1 MNFAQNLN
9 NLFLFFQ
16 DDLDSVSTVGNQQ
29 RTPTNSIYGSV
40 PLAFAGGSALIET
53 LQSSLKQRDGEN
65 HQLQWELSR
74 LQSERN
80 FLLSEVSTLTV
91 QLEGVSYFQKADG
104 TSLDFVLHFVSD
116 PREIGD
122 TRLRC
127 KSVHAVAGTIRC
139 NFTNVRRKGGRN
151 GRIAVRPAGR

>member
-1 MNFAQNLN
+1 MQMSC
-9 NLFLFFQ
+9 LFFLLRFK

-29 RTPTNSIYGSV
+29 RTPTNSMYGSV

-80 FLLSEVSTLTV
+80 FLLSEVSSLTS
-91 QLEGVSYFQKADG
+91 QLEGVKLNLGFNFYSNFAKNSYN
-104 TSLDFVLHFVSD
+104 L
-116 PREIGD
+116 
-122 TRLRC
+122 
-127 KSVHAVAGTIRC
+127 
-139 NFTNVRRKGGRN
+139 NF
-151 GRIAVRPAGR
+151 